1 MFYNEHLNNDE
12 TYEVRHDNNGYAIHV
27 FITDGD
33 AIIYP
38 TLSDLIKHQY
48 GGEMDVER
56 MYLDEDDLEKLYES
70 EYYSYYALKPLVNQI
85 NSTKVSEQK

>member
-1 MFYNEHLNNDE
+1 MIYNEHLTNDE

-38 TLSDLIKHQY
+38 TLGDLIRHQY
-48 GGEMDVER
+48 RGDMDVER
-56 MYLDEDDLEKLYES
+56 MYLDEEDLEKLYES
-70 EYYSYYALKPLVNQI
+70 EYYSYHSLKPIVNQI